1 MVLPSMDVSGRKGA
15 VKLACALTLW
25 EGHPTVATLAGAA
38 MADDVRTA
46 TRNATV
52 LLAAIAC
59 GAALYLLRDILT
71 PLALA
76 VFLAV
81 MIDGFARVLSEHTP
95 FPDRASVPVAV
106 VLSIALFGGA
116 AYVIAD
122 HATSFA
128 GQLTDYQPK
137 LNALIIRVAEMLN
150 MRAAPTLEQLYRS
163 LDPSQYLGVVA
174 KRLQSLAA
182 DAVFVLIYLGFI
194 LASRRGFRRKLVG
207 MFPTHDERDYALRV
221 FGQIR
226 DGVERYLWV
235 QTVTGVMIGVASFVI
250 MLIVGLDNAVFWA
263 LLIFLA
269 SYIPVVGGFVG
280 ILLPPVFALVQF
292 DTWWQAATLLVVLQ
306 TIQFIVGNVVQPR
319 MQGDSLNIDPVVVLL
334 SLAFW
339 GLIWG
344 LPGMFLSTPL
354 TVGAMVILAQFPA
367 TRRLAVL
374 LSENGNPQGVV
385 GNPATAETTTT
396 PAAQKPPSKPARRP
410 FKASSKAPT

>member
-1 MVLPSMDVSGRKGA
+1 
-15 VKLACALTLW
+15 
-25 EGHPTVATLAGAA
+25 
-38 MADDVRTA
+38 MADTVRTA

-52 LLAAIAC
+52 VLAAIAV
-59 GAALYLLRDILT
+59 GAALYWLRDILT

-81 MIDGFARVLSEHTP
+81 MIDGFARVLAERTP
-95 FPDRASVPVAV
+95 FPDRAALPVAV

-122 HATSFA
+122 NATAFA
-128 GQLTDYQPK
+128 GQLVAYQPK
-137 LNALIIRVAEMLN
+137 LNSLIVRAAELLG
-150 MRAAPTLEQLYRS
+150 MRAAPTLEQLYRT
-163 LDPSQYLGVVA
+163 LDLTQYLGTVA

-182 DAVFVLIYLGFI
+182 DAVFVLIYLGFL

-207 MFPTHDERDYALRV
+207 MFPTHDQRDYAMGV

-235 QTVTGVMIGVASFVI
+235 QTVTGLMIGAASLAIMVA
-250 MLIVGLDNAVFWA
+250 VGLDNALFWA

-269 SYIPVVGGFVG
+269 SYIPVIGGLVG

-292 DTWWQAATLLVVLQ
+292 DSWWQAVTLLAVLQ
-306 TIQFIVGNVVQPR
+306 SIQFVVGNVVQPR

-354 TVGAMVILAQFPA
+354 TVAAMVILAQFPA

-374 LSENGNPQGVV
+374 LSENGNPRGVI
-385 GNPATAETTTT
+385 GNPATAETTSP
-396 PAAQKPPSKPARRP
+396 PAVEKPSRKGVGRP
-410 FKASSKAPT
+410 FKPKSRAPT

>member
-1 MVLPSMDVSGRKGA
+1 
-15 VKLACALTLW
+15 
-25 EGHPTVATLAGAA
+25 
-38 MADDVRTA
+38 MADDVRTT

-52 LLAAIAC
+52 LLAAIAS
-59 GAALYLLRDILT
+59 GAALYWLRDILT

-95 FPDRASVPVAV
+95 FPDRAAVPVAV

-122 HATSFA
+122 HATAFV
-128 GQLTDYQPK
+128 GQLGGYQEK
-137 LNALIIRVAEMLN
+137 LNALILRVADLLN
-150 MRAAPTLEQLYRS
+150 MRAAPTLDQLYRS
-163 LDPSQYLGVVA
+163 LDPSQYLGTVA
-174 KRLQSLAA
+174 KRLQNFTA
-182 DAVFVLIYLGFI
+182 DAVFVLIYLGFL
-194 LASRRGFRRKLVG
+194 LASRRGFKRKLVG
-207 MFPTHDERDYALRV
+207 MFPTHDERDYALGV
-221 FGQIR
+221 FRQIR

-235 QTVTGVMIGVASFVI
+235 QTVTGLMIAAASLAI
-250 MLIVGLDNAVFWA
+250 MLAVGLDNAVFWA

-292 DTWWQAATLLVVLQ
+292 DGWWQAVTLLAVLQ
-306 TIQFIVGNVVQPR
+306 SIQFVVGNVVQPR

-354 TVGAMVILAQFPA
+354 TVGAMIILAQFPA

-385 GNPATAETTTT
+385 GNPATAEATTT
-396 PAAQKPPSKPARRP
+396 PASAKSTTKDEGRP
-410 FKASSKAPT
+410 FKAKSKAPT

>member
-1 MVLPSMDVSGRKGA
+1 MSTEA
-15 VKLACALTLW
+15 
-25 EGHPTVATLAGAA
+25 
-38 MADDVRTA
+38 VRTA
-46 TRNATV
+46 TRNATMV
-52 LLAAIAC
+52 IAAIAV
-59 GAALYLLRDILT
+59 GAALYWLRDILT

-81 MIDGFARVLSEHTP
+81 MIDGFARVLAERTP
-95 FPDRASVPVAV
+95 FPDRAALPVAV
-106 VLSIALFGGA
+106 VLSIVLFGGA

-122 HATSFA
+122 NATAFA
-128 GQLTDYQPK
+128 AQLVAYQPK
-137 LNALIIRVAEMLN
+137 LNSLIVRAAELLG
-150 MRAAPTLEQLYRS
+150 MRAAPTLEQLYRT
-163 LDPSQYLGVVA
+163 LDLTQYLGTVA

-182 DAVFVLIYLGFI
+182 DAVFVLIYLGFL

-207 MFPTHDERDYALRV
+207 MFPTHDGREYAMGV

-235 QTVTGVMIGVASFVI
+235 QTVTGLMIGAASLAIMVA
-250 MLIVGLDNAVFWA
+250 VGLDNALFWA

-269 SYIPVVGGFVG
+269 SYIPVIGGLVG

-292 DTWWQAATLLVVLQ
+292 DSWWQAVTLLAVLQ
-306 TIQFIVGNVVQPR
+306 SIQFVVGNVVQPR

-354 TVGAMVILAQFPA
+354 TVAAMVILAQFPA

-374 LSENGNPQGVV
+374 LSENGNPRGVI
-385 GNPATAETTTT
+385 GNPATAETTST
-396 PAAQKPPSKPARRP
+396 PAVEKPSRKGTGRP
-410 FKASSKAPT
+410 FKPKSRAPT

>member
-1 MVLPSMDVSGRKGA
+1 
-15 VKLACALTLW
+15 
-25 EGHPTVATLAGAA
+25 
-38 MADDVRTA
+38 MADDIRTA

-52 LLAAIAC
+52 VLAVIAC
-59 GAALYLLRDILT
+59 GAALFWLRDILT

-81 MIDGFARVLSEHTP
+81 MIDGFARILSEHTP
-95 FPDRASVPVAV
+95 HFPDRAAVPVAV
-106 VLSIALFGGA
+106 VLSIGLFGGA
-116 AYVIAD
+116 AWLIAEN
-122 HATSFA
+122 ATAFVGEFA
-128 GQLTDYQPK
+128 GYREK
-137 LNALIIRVAEMLN
+137 LNGLIGRVAELIGL
-150 MRAAPTLEQLYRS
+150 RSVPTIDQLYRS
-163 LDPSQYLGVVA
+163 LDPSQYLGTVA
-174 KRLQSLAA
+174 KRLQNLAA

-207 MFPTHDERDYALRV
+207 MFPTHDERDYAVRV

-235 QTVTGVMIGVASFVI
+235 QTVTGLMIGAGSLAI
-250 MLIVGLDNAVFWA
+250 MLAVGLDNAVFWA

-292 DTWWQAATLLVVLQ
+292 DTWWQALTLLVVLQ
-306 TIQFIVGNVVQPR
+306 SIQFVVGNVVQPR

-354 TVGAMVILAQFPA
+354 TVGAMIILAQFPA

-374 LSENGNPQGVV
+374 LSENGNPQGVT
-385 GNPATAETTTT
+385 GNPATAEPTTT
-396 PAAQKPPSKPARRP
+396 PASEKVPPPRKGA
-410 FKASSKAPT
+410 FKRKSGAPT

>member
-1 MVLPSMDVSGRKGA
+1 
-15 VKLACALTLW
+15 
-25 EGHPTVATLAGAA
+25 
-38 MADDVRTA
+38 MADDVRTT

-52 LLAAIAC
+52 VLAVIAC
-59 GAALYLLRDILT
+59 GAALFWLRGILT

-81 MIDGFARVLSEHTP
+81 MVDGFARILSENTP
-95 FPDRASVPVAV
+95 YFPDRAAVPVAV
-106 VLSIALFGGA
+106 VLSIGLFGGA
-116 AYVIAD
+116 AWLIAD

-128 GQLTDYQPK
+128 GQLAGYQEK
-137 LNALIIRVAEMLN
+137 LNALIARVAEIVGV
-150 MRAAPTLEQLYRS
+150 RAPPTLEQMYRD
-163 LDPSQYLGVVA
+163 LDPSQYLGTVA
-174 KRLQSLAA
+174 KRLQSFAA

-194 LASRRGFRRKLVG
+194 LAARRGFRRKVVG
-207 MFPTHDERDYALRV
+207 MFPTRDERDYAIRV

-235 QTVTGVMIGVASFVI
+235 QTVTGLMIGAGSLAI

-292 DTWWQAATLLVVLQ
+292 DGWWQALTLLIVLQ
-306 TIQFIVGNVVQPR
+306 SIQFVVGNVVQPR

-354 TVGAMVILAQFPA
+354 TVAAMVILAQFPA
-367 TRRLAVL
+367 TRKLAVL
-374 LSENGNPQGVV
+374 LSENGNPQGVT
-385 GNPATAETTTT
+385 GNPATAELTTT
-396 PAAQKPPSKPARRP
+396 PAAEKVPTSRKGP
-410 FKASSKAPT
+410 FKRKIRAPT

>member
-1 MVLPSMDVSGRKGA
+1 
-15 VKLACALTLW
+15 
-25 EGHPTVATLAGAA
+25 
-38 MADDVRTA
+38 MADDVRTT

-52 LLAAIAC
+52 VIAAIAC
-59 GAALYLLRDILT
+59 AAALYWLRDILT

-81 MIDGFARVLSEHTP
+81 MIDGFARVLSDHTP

-116 AYVIAD
+116 AWLIAD
-122 HATSFA
+122 HATSFV
-128 GQLTDYQPK
+128 GQLAGYQQK
-137 LNALIIRVAEMLN
+137 LNALIVRVAEMIGL
-150 MRAAPTLEQLYRS
+150 RSVPTMEQLYRS
-163 LDPSQYLGVVA
+163 LDPSQYLGTVA
-174 KRLQSLAA
+174 KRLQNLAA
-182 DAVFVLIYLGFI
+182 DAVFVLIYLGFL
-194 LASRRGFRRKLVG
+194 LASRRGFKRKLVG
-207 MFPTHDERDYALRV
+207 MFPTHDERDYAVRV

-235 QTVTGVMIGVASFVI
+235 QTVTGLMIAAGSLAI
-250 MLIVGLDNAVFWA
+250 MLIVGLDNAIFWA

-292 DTWWQAATLLVVLQ
+292 DTWWQALTLLVVLQ
-306 TIQFIVGNVVQPR
+306 SIQFVVGNVVQPR

-354 TVGAMVILAQFPA
+354 TVGAMIILAQFPA

-396 PAAQKPPSKPARRP
+396 PAAEKPPNPRKGP
-410 FKASSKAPT
+410 FKRKSAAPT